1 MERLKQIFWG
11 LAIGLTTLLGLSG
24 CEAEDNTAPDI
35 KDDVYIIDYGTVLI
49 ADGYGSSN
57 NNYIIRDDGIALLVI
72 RDQSFTGDDASLLIA
87 NGDRVLINYNVMSD
101 LSPLQLPESC
111 KAGYAIQ
118 LNALLTLPCQQTII
132 GQEPD
137 TECSPVYLN
146 SLHVGKSYLDL
157 RFDYWSISNKKHEF
171 KLYCP
176 NPEDEVIDLYLVH
189 YGDNDKGDDGVM
201 VTSHRISFNI
211 EALRTNT
218 PRMFNLH
225 WIDMQDMDKVHTG
238 TLNAL

>member
-1 MERLKQIFWG
+1 MIA
-11 LAIGLTTLLGLSG
+11 LAAMLGLSG
-24 CEAEDNTAPDI
+24 CESDAMGDI
-35 KDDVYIIDYGTVLI
+35 SNEVYIIDYGTVYTST
-49 ADGYGSSN
+49 DVMNSK
-57 NNYIIRDDGIALLVI
+57 YIIRDDGIALLVI
-72 RDQSFTGDDASLLIA
+72 SDFGYEVGTSAPMV
-87 NGDRVLINYNVMSD
+87 NGDRVLINYNVIGD
-101 LSPLQLPESC
+101 LAPTQLPESC

-157 RFDYWSISNKKHEF
+157 RFDYRSISNKKHEF

-201 VTSHRISFNI
+201 VTSHRISFDI
-211 EALRTNT
+211 ETLRTT
-218 PRMFNLH
+218 SPRMFTLH
-225 WIDMQDMDKVHTG
+225 WVGLEDAEKVHTG